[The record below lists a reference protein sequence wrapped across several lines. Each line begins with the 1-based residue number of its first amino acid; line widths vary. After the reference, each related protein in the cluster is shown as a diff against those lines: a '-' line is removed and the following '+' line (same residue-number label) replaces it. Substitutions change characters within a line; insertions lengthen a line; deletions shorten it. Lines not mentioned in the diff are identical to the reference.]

1 MRVKHANL
9 IFLTILSLFTV
20 FSLASVSYAAGADKI
35 VPCPQLNGASW
46 INKVKNKGN
55 CVHVKLPKYSLS
67 VRGLGKQLKNT
78 VAVKKAEK
86 ITGLNKKNEK
96 GLYKKSVAMKAYNI
110 YKSKSVQGK
119 IAKLEREMLGSG
131 PKSITGG
138 LFAKYVP
145 KNLRKNYIKFLK
157 SGKPIPMQSG
167 KRIFLMISSSV
178 PFKTLRRYVLQVA
191 DNNLPVVM
199 ILRGLIPGSHNGE
212 YFMPTIKYIE
222 ALIKYKGKSGYYD
235 MHVDIDPL
243 VFTKFNV
250 RRVPALIYV
259 KNYNPQTFTSL
270 GEQADVVYGNADL
283 EYGLKKIESKT
294 KSAYIKEVLSNFK
307 KNQFFR

>member
-1 MRVKHANL
+1 MRHIVAL
-9 IFLTILSLFTV
+9 LTIFIV
-20 FSLASVSYAAGADKI
+20 FSVSPFAYAAGSTTLK
-35 VPCPQLNGASW
+35 PCPQHKGESW
-46 INKVKNKGN
+46 INKLKNKGS
-55 CVHVKLPKYSLS
+55 CIHVKLPKYSLT
-67 VRGLGKQLKNT
+67 VRKLGKQLKNT
-78 VAVKKAEK
+78 ETPKKAEK

-96 GLYKKSVAMKAYNI
+96 ELYKKSIALKAYGI
-110 YKSKSVQGK
+110 FKSKSEQAK

-131 PKSITGG
+131 PKSINGG
-138 LFAKYVP
+138 LFAKYIP
-145 KNLRKNYIKFLK
+145 KKLRRNYIKFLK
-157 SGKPIPMQSG
+157 SGKPFAMQSG

-178 PFKTLRRYVLQVA
+178 PFKTLRRYVLTIA

-222 ALIKYKGKSGYYD
+222 SLIRYKGKSGYYD

-250 RRVPALIYV
+250 HRVPALIYV
-259 KNYNPQTFTSL
+259 RNYNSQTFTSL
-270 GEQADVVYGNADL
+270 GEQADVIYGNADL

-294 KSAYIKEVLSNFK
+294 KSVYVKRVLSNFK
-307 KNQFFR
+307 KEQFFKN